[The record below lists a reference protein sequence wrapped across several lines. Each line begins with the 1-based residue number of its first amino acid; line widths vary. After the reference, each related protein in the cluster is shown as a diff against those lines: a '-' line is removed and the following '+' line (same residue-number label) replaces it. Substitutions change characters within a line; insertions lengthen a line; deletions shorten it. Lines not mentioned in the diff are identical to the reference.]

1 MMVDFFNDL
10 IFLFQRLSWLSVVD
24 IIIVTAIFFALMM
37 IVRNTQA
44 VSLMRGMVLV
54 VILLSLMT
62 SVVELPAFS
71 WLVRSTLPALII
83 SIPVIFA
90 PELRRALERLGRA
103 GGVPFARANTPSSQV
118 MQTTI
123 RAVVTACGRLAQR
136 QHGALII
143 LQRGDSLEEYKKTG
157 VRMDSTVTPE
167 VLLQIFY
174 PNTPLHDGAV
184 IITQNRISS
193 ASSVMPLS
201 ASGILNRT
209 PDRQMGLRHRA
220 ALGISEV
227 SDAIAVV
234 VSEET
239 GSISVSHGGRMIRKL
254 DGERLENILLAFY
267 RSPGREKTPQNPFW
281 EGIRS
286 FFSFSNWR
294 IDTLLQAPRQ
304 IIKTVPSLLLAL
316 VLAASVWVAAVLQAD
331 PTEEKPYPN
340 PVAVE
345 IIGQDPGLI
354 ITNNIASQI
363 SLNLSAPQSI
373 WQKLIRDDSSVR
385 AMVDLSG
392 LSAGNYEVP
401 VQVQIGIRPVKIVSY
416 TPQTLALS
424 LENIVARNMPIH
436 LLESGD
442 VAVGFELHNPTMNLS
457 NVTVTG
463 PESYVKKVAEV
474 RASLNITGDN
484 KSVSQTVPL
493 QALDENEKV
502 VDGITLSPNN
512 VTVSQEIT
520 QKGGFHNVVVK
531 VNLKGQVASGYR
543 VANISV
549 YPPIITVYSQDQ
561 QQVDNLPGYVDTTEI
576 ILTGSKDD
584 LDERIGLNLPAGISV
599 VGNQYVQVHV
609 SVASIE
615 SSLTLTNMPVEV
627 VGLPENLIS
636 SISPATVDVI
646 VSGPIPILDRL
657 NASDVRV
664 IVNMSAATPGIGQ
677 FEPTVEL
684 NIADLKVQSILPVS
698 VEITVMIKPAVTPTV
713 SGRQPESTSTPKPA
727 K

>member
-1 MMVDFFNDL
+1 MVDLFNDL
-10 IFLFQRLSWLSVVD
+10 IFMFQRLSWLSVID
-24 IIIVTAIFFALMM
+24 IFIVTAIFFALMM
-37 IVRNTQA
+37 VVKNTQA

-71 WLVRSTLPALII
+71 WLVRATLPALML

-118 MQTTI
+118 MQATI
-123 RAVVTACGRLAQR
+123 RAVVAACGRLSQR

-143 LQRGDSLEEYKKTG
+143 LQRGDTLEEYMKTG

-239 GSISVSHGGRMIRKL
+239 GSISVAHGGRMIRKL

-267 RSPGREKTPQNPFW
+267 RSPGREKLIQSPFW
-281 EGIRS
+281 ERSRS
-286 FFSFSNWR
+286 FFSASNWK
-294 IDTLLQAPRQ
+294 IDDLLQAPRQ
-304 IIKTVPSLLLAL
+304 ILKSLPSLLLAL
-316 VLAASVWVAAVLQAD
+316 ILAMAVWVAAVLQAD
-331 PTEEKPYPN
+331 PTDEKPYPN
-340 PVAVE
+340 PVAIE
-345 IIGQDPGLI
+345 IVGQDPGLI
-354 ITNNIASQI
+354 ITNNIISQVN
-363 SLNLSAPQSI
+363 LTLSAPQSI
-373 WQKLIRDDSSVR
+373 WQKLIRDDGSVR
-385 AMVDLSG
+385 AMIDLSG
-392 LSAGNYEVP
+392 LSAGKYEVP
-401 VQVQIGIRPVKIVSY
+401 VQVQIGIRPVKVISY
-416 TPQTLALS
+416 TPQTITLA
-424 LENIVARNMPIH
+424 LENIVTRNMTIH
-436 LLESGD
+436 LVESGD
-442 VAVGFELHNPTMNLS
+442 VAVGFEAHNPSMNLS
-457 NVTVTG
+457 SVTITG
-463 PESYVKKVAEV
+463 PESSVKKVAEI
-474 RASLNITGDN
+474 RAGFNINGDN
-484 KSVSQTVPL
+484 KPISQVINL
-493 QALDENEKV
+493 QALDENEKA
-502 VDGITLSPNN
+502 VDGITISPNN
-512 VTVSQEIT
+512 VTVNQEIV
-520 QKGGFHNVVVK
+520 QKGGFRNVVVK

-549 YPPIITVYSQDQ
+549 YPPIITVFSPDQ
-561 QQVDNLPGYVDTTEI
+561 QQVDNLPGYVETTEI
-576 ILTGSKDD
+576 VLTDSKDD
-584 LDERIGLNLPAGISV
+584 MDERVGLNLPVGISV
-599 VGNQYVQVHV
+599 VGEQFVQVHV

-615 SSLTLTNMPVEV
+615 SSLTLSNMPVEV
-627 VGLPENLIS
+627 IGLPENYKAS
-636 SISPATVDVI
+636 VSPAMVDVI

-657 NASDVRV
+657 TAQDVRV
-664 IVNMSAATPGIGQ
+664 IVNMSGAAVGTEQI
-677 FEPTVEL
+677 EPAVEL
-684 NIADLKVQSILPVS
+684 KITDLKVQSILPGS
-698 VEITVMIKPAVTPTV
+698 VEITVMIKPAETPTV
-713 SGRQPESTSTPKPA
+713 SGRLPVATSTPKPA